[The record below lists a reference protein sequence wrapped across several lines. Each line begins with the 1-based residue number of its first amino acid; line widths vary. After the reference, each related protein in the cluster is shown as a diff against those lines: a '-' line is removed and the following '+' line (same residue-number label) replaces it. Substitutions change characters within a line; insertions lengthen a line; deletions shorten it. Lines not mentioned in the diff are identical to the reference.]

1 MDLVWVGLFD
11 FLKNEELVQIFEDVW
26 IAQGEN
32 GKNTT
37 IALTNQRLLFLDYD
51 KFDPREDL
59 RIGRGVDYLRT
70 KEVYY
75 SIDLKNIKNI
85 TEKNNYYSINF
96 KDDIKSIDFDD
107 KQLFKLLSDEIEEK
121 NSRI

>member
-1 MDLVWVGLFD
+1 MYNFD
-11 FLKNEELVQIFEDVW
+11 FLKNEELVQIFDDVW

-32 GKNTT
+32 EKNTT

-59 RIGRGVDYLRT
+59 RIGRGVDYLRA
-70 KEVYY
+70 KEVYF

-96 KDDIKSIDFDD
+96 RDDSKSIDFDD
-107 KQLFKLLSDEIEEK
+107 KQLFKLLKDEIEEK

>member
-1 MDLVWVGLFD
+1 MYNFD
-11 FLKNEELVQIFEDVW
+11 FLKNEELIEIFEDVW
-26 IAQGEN
+26 IVQGNNE
-32 GKNTT
+32 KCMT

-59 RIGRGVDYLRT
+59 RIGRGVDYLRA

-85 TEKNNYYSINF
+85 IDYNNNYYSINF
-96 KDDIKSIDFDD
+96 RDDSKSIDFDD
-107 KQLFKLLSDEIEEK
+107 KQLFKLLKYEIEEK

>member
-1 MDLVWVGLFD
+1 MYNFD

-51 KFDPREDL
+51 NNDPRENL
-59 RIGRGVDYLRT
+59 RISGKLNYIRY

-75 SIDLKNIKNI
+75 M
-85 TEKNNYYSINF
+85 INLESV
-96 KDDIKSIDFDD
+96 KSITNNDTYIINLIDGRNIEFDN
-107 KQLFKLLSDEIEEK
+107 EELYHLIK
-121 NSRI
+121 MQKKKS